1 MKESKSIKT
10 NILFNFVKTLSTL
23 IFPVI
28 TFSYASRVLFADGMG
43 RIEYVKSIVAYFTL
57 IAMLGVVNYG
67 TRECAKLRN
76 DQKALSDK
84 ASEILCVNLVFTCFA
99 YLLLFLLVAF
109 SSKLNDY
116 SELIM
121 INSMTIGLTALGVE
135 WLYIAME
142 DYKYITVRT
151 CIVQVISL
159 ALMVGFV
166 KEKNDIPIYALIQV
180 LSAGGANIFSFIH
193 SKCYIKFHMIN
204 PFVALKKHLFPL
216 LKLFLMVVSVQVF
229 THMDSTMLGWI
240 SGDVYVGYYS
250 AATKLTSMV
259 CAAIVSC
266 TAVLM
271 PRISFYEETGAFDEI
286 KKISCLTINAIL
298 MLSIPMA
305 VGLMFTSD
313 FIVILLS
320 GELYQP
326 AIVTTRILSLRI
338 VLSPLNTFIITH
350 LFVSIREEDK
360 MLVATIAAAIGNIVF
375 NSLLIPNLAQNGAA
389 IATILS
395 EVIELCIV
403 LYYLKNIMSLSKVL
417 KNTWQYIL
425 INVALLPFYLAI
437 TFFVSSALL
446 RTVVMILTCPLLYFG
461 GLLLLKNDT
470 TTFIVSMIKK
480 RLDK

>member
-1 MKESKSIKT
+1 
-10 NILFNFVKTLSTL
+10 
-23 IFPVI
+23 
-28 TFSYASRVLFADGMG
+28 
-43 RIEYVKSIVAYFTL
+43 
-57 IAMLGVVNYG
+57 
-67 TRECAKLRN
+67 
-76 DQKALSDK
+76 
-84 ASEILCVNLVFTCFA
+84 
-99 YLLLFLLVAF
+99 
-109 SSKLNDY
+109 
-116 SELIM
+116 
-121 INSMTIGLTALGVE
+121 
-135 WLYIAME
+135 
-142 DYKYITVRT
+142 
-151 CIVQVISL
+151 
-159 ALMVGFV
+159 
-166 KEKNDIPIYALIQV
+166 
-180 LSAGGANIFSFIH
+180 
-193 SKCYIKFHMIN
+193 MIN